1 MKALLLAGEESGV
14 LYAKRLAE
22 LLRGAGVEVRGYGDY
37 GFQTADLAVFGI
49 WEVLRRIFYFLGVA
63 RTMKRAIREW
73 RPDVVVTIDYPGMNL
88 KLAAYAKGLGIPAVH
103 IVCPQVWA
111 WHRGRVPKVA
121 AALTELLCFFPFE
134 PEIFKGTDLN
144 AKFIGHPLVGMV
156 NAEGVRSVGTD
167 PKKVGTDPLKGVVS
181 TGTDPAKDVGTDP
194 ESKTILE
201 NKERI
206 IALLP
211 GSRMGEIQRIL
222 PRLLKAVTLIA
233 KGQTLNENR
242 GQTLQVGGQTPKE
255 EGGQTLQIG
264 GQTLKVVIPAA
275 NERAEREIGRILATF
290 EGLPPV
296 EVRRGQARALL
307 RRADCAAVA
316 SGTATLEAALVRC
329 PTVLVYAVSPLL
341 AWILR
346 RAITGVRHA
355 GLANIIA
362 EKCGFE
368 PPMPELLQEDFTSEA
383 VAKQLTAWLSD
394 PAARAEASARLD
406 GAMSYL
412 QADGDPIRIAAREIL
427 MAGKSVPNP
436 CPLMGVSKDNC
447 NPLPCVP

>member
-14 LYAKRLAE
+14 LYAERLAE
-22 LLRGAGVEVRGYGDY
+22 ILRGSGAEVRGYGDY

-49 WEVLRRIFYFLGVA
+49 WEVLRRIFYFLRVA

-144 AKFIGHPLVGMV
+144 TKFIGHPLVGMV
-156 NAEGVRSVGTD
+156 QNESITSVGTD
-167 PKKVGTDPLKGVVS
+167 PERSPVLKK
-181 TGTDPAKDVGTDP
+181 
-194 ESKTILE
+194 
-201 NKERI
+201 NERI
-206 IALLP
+206 VALLP

-233 KGQTLNENR
+233 KGQTLKETG
-242 GQTLQVGGQTPKE
+242 GQTLQV
-255 EGGQTLQIG
+255 G

-307 RRADCAAVA
+307 RSADCAAVA

-394 PAARAEASARLD
+394 PAARAAASARLD
-406 GAMSYL
+406 GAMAYL

-427 MAGKSVPNP
+427 AAGKG
-436 CPLMGVSKDNC
+436 LEGK
-447 NPLPCVP
+447 

>member
-14 LYAKRLAE
+14 LYAERLAE
-22 LLRGAGVEVRGYGDY
+22 ILRDAGAEVRGYGDY

-156 NAEGVRSVGTD
+156 KGEGVTSV
-167 PKKVGTDPLKGVVS
+167 
-181 TGTDPAKDVGTDP
+181 GTDPAKDVGTDP
-194 ESKTILE
+194 VSTGTDPAKGMGTDP
-201 NKERI
+201 KMSPVFERNEQI

-233 KGQTLNENR
+233 EGQTLKDDGGQTLQMRGQTLNEAGGQTLKKR
-242 GQTLQVGGQTPKE
+242 GQTLKDNRGQA
-255 EGGQTLQIG
+255 
-264 GQTLKVVIPAA
+264 LKVVIPAA
-275 NERAEREIGRILATF
+275 NERAEREIRHILASF

-307 RRADCAAVA
+307 RSADCAAVA

-346 RAITGVRHA
+346 RAITGVCHA

-368 PPMPELLQEDFTSEA
+368 PPMPELLQEDFTAEA
-383 VAKQLTAWLSD
+383 VVRQLTAWLSD

-406 GAMSYL
+406 RAMAYL
-412 QADGDPIRIAAREIL
+412 QSDGDPIRIAAREIL
-427 MAGKSVPNP
+427 AAGKGRESR
-436 CPLMGVSKDNC
+436 
-447 NPLPCVP
+447 

>member
-14 LYAKRLAE
+14 LYAERLAE
-22 LLRGAGVEVRGYGDY
+22 ILRDAGAEVRGYGDY

-49 WEVLRRIFYFLGVA
+49 WEVLRRIFYFLRVA

-144 AKFIGHPLVGMV
+144 TKFIGHPLVGMV
-156 NAEGVRSVGTD
+156 QNESITSVGTD
-167 PKKVGTDPLKGVVS
+167 PAKEAGTDPVS
-181 TGTDPAKDVGTDP
+181 VGTDP
-194 ESKTILE
+194 ERSPVLKR
-201 NKERI
+201 NERI
-206 IALLP
+206 VALLP

-233 KGQTLNENR
+233 KGQTLKETG
-242 GQTLQVGGQTPKE
+242 GQTLQVGGQTLKE
-255 EGGQTLQIG
+255 TG

-307 RRADCAAVA
+307 RSADCAAVA

-394 PAARAEASARLD
+394 PAARAAASARLD
-406 GAMSYL
+406 GAMAYL

-427 MAGKSVPNP
+427 TAGKG
-436 CPLMGVSKDNC
+436 LEGK
-447 NPLPCVP
+447 

>member
-14 LYAKRLAE
+14 LYAERLAE
-22 LLRGAGVEVRGYGDY
+22 ILRDSGAEVHGYGDY

-49 WEVLRRIFYFLGVA
+49 WEVVRRIFYFLGVA

-156 NAEGVRSVGTD
+156 KDESIKSV
-167 PKKVGTDPLKGVVS
+167 
-181 TGTDPAKDVGTDP
+181 GTDPAKDAGTDPAKVGTDP
-194 ESKTILE
+194 ESTPVLKR
-201 NKERI
+201 KERI
-206 IALLP
+206 VALLP
-211 GSRMGEIQRIL
+211 GSRMGEIQRIF

-233 KGQTLNENR
+233 KGQTLNETG
-242 GQTLQVGGQTPKE
+242 GQTLQVGGQTPE
-255 EGGQTLQIG
+255 TG
-264 GQTLKVVIPAA
+264 GQTLKEERGQTLKIVIPAA
-275 NERAEREIGRILATF
+275 NERAEREIARILASF
-290 EGLPPV
+290 EELPPV

-307 RRADCAAVA
+307 RSADCAAVA

-406 GAMSYL
+406 GAMAYL
-412 QADGDPIRIAAREIL
+412 QADGDPIQIAAREIL
-427 MAGKSVPNP
+427 AAGKG
-436 CPLMGVSKDNC
+436 LEKR
-447 NPLPCVP
+447 

>member
-14 LYAKRLAE
+14 LYAERLAE
-22 LLRGAGVEVRGYGDY
+22 ILRGSGAEVRGYGDY

-49 WEVLRRIFYFLGVA
+49 WEVLRRIFYFLRVA

-144 AKFIGHPLVGMV
+144 TKFIGHPLVGMV
-156 NAEGVRSVGTD
+156 QNESITSVGTD
-167 PKKVGTDPLKGVVS
+167 PKEAGTDPVS
-181 TGTDPAKDVGTDP
+181 VGTDP
-194 ESKTILE
+194 ERSPVLKK
-201 NKERI
+201 NERI
-206 IALLP
+206 VALLP

-233 KGQTLNENR
+233 KGQTL
-242 GQTLQVGGQTPKE
+242 KE
-255 EGGQTLQIG
+255 TG

-275 NERAEREIGRILATF
+275 NERAEREIGRILASF
-290 EGLPPV
+290 QGLPPV

-307 RRADCAAVA
+307 RSADCAAVA

-394 PAARAEASARLD
+394 PAARAAASARLD
-406 GAMSYL
+406 GAMAYL

-427 MAGKSVPNP
+427 AAGKG
-436 CPLMGVSKDNC
+436 LEGK
-447 NPLPCVP
+447 

>member
-14 LYAKRLAE
+14 LYAERLAE
-22 LLRGAGVEVRGYGDY
+22 ILRAAGAEVRGYGDY

-49 WEVLRRIFYFLGVA
+49 WEVLRQIFYFLGVA

-156 NAEGVRSVGTD
+156 KAEGVKSVGTG
-167 PKKVGTDPLKGVVS
+167 PAKEMGTDPVS
-181 TGTDPAKDVGTDP
+181 TGTDPATDAVSTGTDPTKELGTDPVSTGTDP
-194 ESKTILE
+194 EMQPVLKR
-201 NKERI
+201 NERI

-222 PRLLKAVTLIA
+222 PRLLKAVMLIA
-233 KGQTLNENR
+233 EGQTPKETE
-242 GQTLQVGGQTPKE
+242 GQTLQVR
-255 EGGQTLQIG
+255 GQTLKDNG

-275 NERAEREIGRILATF
+275 NERAEREIGRILASF

-307 RRADCAAVA
+307 RSADCAAVA

-406 GAMSYL
+406 GAMAYL

-427 MAGKSVPNP
+427 DVRFER
-436 CPLMGVSKDNC
+436 
-447 NPLPCVP
+447 

>member
-1 MKALLLAGEESGV
+1 MASKKILLLAGEESGV
-14 LYAKRLAE
+14 LYAERLAAI
-22 LLRGAGVEVRGYGDY
+22 LRDAGAVVRGYGDY

-49 WEVLRRIFYFLGVA
+49 WEVVRRIFYFLAVA

-88 KLAAYAKGLGIPAVH
+88 KLAAYAKGMGIPAVH

-156 NAEGVRSVGTD
+156 KDESVRSVGTD
-167 PKKVGTDPLKGVVS
+167 PEKMGTAPPKYPILKR
-181 TGTDPAKDVGTDP
+181 
-194 ESKTILE
+194 
-201 NKERI
+201 KERI

-222 PRLLKAVTLIA
+222 PRLLKAVTLMA
-233 KGQTLNENR
+233 GGQTLK
-242 GQTLQVGGQTPKE
+242 GTGGQTPKI
-255 EGGQTLQIG
+255 GGQTLKEER

-275 NERAEREIGRILATF
+275 NERAEREIGRILAAF

-307 RRADCAAVA
+307 RSADCAAVA

-383 VAKQLTAWLSD
+383 VAKQLTSWLSD

-406 GAMSYL
+406 SAMAYL

-427 MAGKSVPNP
+427 SAGKGVPIP
-436 CPLMGVSKDNC
+436 DSLTCISKDKRNL
-447 NPLPCVP
+447 LPCVS

>member
-14 LYAKRLAE
+14 LYAERLAE
-22 LLRGAGVEVRGYGDY
+22 ILRDSGAEVRGYGDY
-37 GFQTADLAVFGI
+37 GFQTADLAVCGI
-49 WEVLRRIFYFLGVA
+49 WEVLRQIFYFLGVA

-88 KLAAYAKGLGIPAVH
+88 KLAAYAKGQGIPAVH

-156 NAEGVRSVGTD
+156 KDESIKSV
-167 PKKVGTDPLKGVVS
+167 
-181 TGTDPAKDVGTDP
+181 GTDPAKDAGTDPAKVGTDP
-194 ESKTILE
+194 ESTPVLKR
-201 NKERI
+201 KERI
-206 IALLP
+206 VALLP

-233 KGQTLNENR
+233 KGQTLNETG
-242 GQTLQVGGQTPKE
+242 GQTLQVGGQTPE
-255 EGGQTLQIG
+255 TG
-264 GQTLKVVIPAA
+264 GQTLKEERGQTLKIVIPAA
-275 NERAEREIGRILATF
+275 NERAEREIGRILASF

-307 RRADCAAVA
+307 RSADCAAVA

-406 GAMSYL
+406 GAMAYL
-412 QADGDPIRIAAREIL
+412 QADGDPIQIAAREIL
-427 MAGKSVPNP
+427 AAGKG
-436 CPLMGVSKDNC
+436 LEKR
-447 NPLPCVP
+447 

>member
-1 MKALLLAGEESGV
+1 MKVLLLAGEESGV
-14 LYAKRLAE
+14 LYAERLAE
-22 LLRGAGVEVRGYGDY
+22 ILRDAGVEVRGYGDY

-134 PEIFKGTDLN
+134 PEIFKGTGLN

-156 NAEGVRSVGTD
+156 KGESLKSAGTVPIKPMGTD
-167 PKKVGTDPLKGVVS
+167 PMVAGTDPAKIAVS
-181 TGTDPAKDVGTDP
+181 TGTDPERVPVLKR
-194 ESKTILE
+194 
-201 NKERI
+201 NERI
-206 IALLP
+206 VALLP

-222 PRLLKAVTLIA
+222 PRLLKAVKLIA
-233 KGQTLNENR
+233 KGQALMETG
-242 GQTLQVGGQTPKE
+242 GQTLQVGGQTLQKE
-255 EGGQTLQIG
+255 ER

-307 RRADCAAVA
+307 RSADCAAVA

-383 VAKQLTAWLSD
+383 VARQLTAWLSD

-406 GAMSYL
+406 GAMAYL
-412 QADGDPIRIAAREIL
+412 QADGDPIQIAAREIL
-427 MAGKSVPNP
+427 AAGKG
-436 CPLMGVSKDNC
+436 LEKR
-447 NPLPCVP
+447 

>member
-14 LYAKRLAE
+14 LYAERLAE
-22 LLRGAGVEVRGYGDY
+22 ILRDAGAEVRGYGDY

-156 NAEGVRSVGTD
+156 KAEGVKSVGTG
-167 PKKVGTDPLKGVVS
+167 PAKEMGTDPVS
-181 TGTDPAKDVGTDP
+181 TGTDPATDAVSTGTDPTKELGTDPVSTGTDP
-194 ESKTILE
+194 EMQPVLKR
-201 NKERI
+201 NERI

-222 PRLLKAVTLIA
+222 PRLLKAVMLIA
-233 KGQTLNENR
+233 EGQTPKETE
-242 GQTLQVGGQTPKE
+242 GQTLQVR
-255 EGGQTLQIG
+255 GQTLKDNG

-275 NERAEREIGRILATF
+275 NERAEREIGRILASF

-307 RRADCAAVA
+307 RSADCAAVA

-406 GAMSYL
+406 GAMAYL

-427 MAGKSVPNP
+427 DVRFER
-436 CPLMGVSKDNC
+436 
-447 NPLPCVP
+447 

>member
-1 MKALLLAGEESGV
+1 MKVLLLAGEESGV
-14 LYAKRLAE
+14 LYAERLAE
-22 LLRGAGVEVRGYGDY
+22 ILRDSGAEVRGYGDY

-49 WEVLRRIFYFLGVA
+49 WEVVRRIFYFLGVA

-156 NAEGVRSVGTD
+156 KDESITSVGTD
-167 PKKVGTDPLKGVVS
+167 PVS
-181 TGTDPAKDVGTDP
+181 TGTDPVTGAVSTGTDP
-194 ESKTILE
+194 EMQPVLKR
-201 NKERI
+201 NERI

-211 GSRMGEIQRIL
+211 GSRLGEIQRIL
-222 PRLLKAVTLIA
+222 PRLLKAVKLIA
-233 KGQTLNENR
+233 EGQTLKKAE
-242 GQTLQVGGQTPKE
+242 GQTLQVR
-255 EGGQTLQIG
+255 GQTLKDDG

-275 NERAEREIGRILATF
+275 NERAEREIGRILASF

-307 RRADCAAVA
+307 RSADCAAVA

-383 VAKQLTAWLSD
+383 VAKQLTSWLSD

-406 GAMSYL
+406 RAMAYL

-427 MAGKSVPNP
+427 DVYFER
-436 CPLMGVSKDNC
+436 
-447 NPLPCVP
+447 